1 MSSTPPPPAASNN
14 LTDFRQILEKELGVM
29 KVIDY
34 IAEESYDLAFQ
45 KNVFDMYENQLFNP
59 LLGDNIPSESLDGG
73 SPFSSRRIS
82 SFKY

>member
-1 MSSTPPPPAASNN
+1 MSSTPPPAASNN

-45 KNVFDMYENQLFNP
+45 KNVFDMYENRAF
-59 LLGDNIPSESLDGG
+59 
-73 SPFSSRRIS
+73 
-82 SFKY
+82 